1 MAELRNEFL
10 KNKHGPGLTDKSI
23 DIALWL
29 YQNRREKMPPRLLA
43 NPDKG
48 KLKMPIPFDNMAAKT
63 PTRNN
68 MKMTSAAEIE
78 VKDKEMLLSSMQHP

>member
-1 MAELRNEFL
+1 MLDDEKLVAELRNEFL
-10 KNKHGPGLTDKSI
+10 LNKHGPSLNDKSI

-48 KLKMPIPFDNMAAKT
+48 KL
-63 PTRNN
+63 
-68 MKMTSAAEIE
+68 
-78 VKDKEMLLSSMQHP
+78 

>member
-10 KNKHGPGLTDKSI
+10 LNKHGPSLNDKSI

-48 KLKMPIPFDNMAAKT
+48 KLKMPIPFNNMAAKT
-63 PTRNN
+63 QTRN
-68 MKMTSAAEIE
+68 MKIINATEIE
-78 VKDKEMLLSSMQHP
+78 VKDKHQLLSSSM

>member
-1 MAELRNEFL
+1 MVELRNEFL

-48 KLKMPIPFDNMAAKT
+48 KLKMPIPFNNMAAKT
-63 PTRNN
+63 PTRNT
-68 MKMTSAAEIE
+68 KITSATEIE
-78 VKDKEMLLSSMQHP
+78 VKDKHRLLSSSMQ